1 MNTARYFLPD
11 HPELTDVYSKADLR
25 AMLQS
30 GELSRSDIVTDDET
44 GLSHLLGDLVTVPF
58 PGTNVLP
65 SRSTSPLLTPA
76 HESREFRADTPL
88 PHTEAAVPDD
98 LESEDDGDPIYD
110 DEPVDEDEDEQSAS
124 EDDGPPHED
133 DEPPVDD
140 EEVMIYIGHPS
151 WLAYPRA
158 LLVASLCIATAH
170 HFHQRGV
177 GFEWITLLGSVAGLI
192 LVFIGLERTTTTYSV
207 TSRRVELEFGIIGRN
222 TKEVRICDI
231 RAIDV
236 VQRTYGAL
244 MGIGT
249 VKFDSSAGEGPEV
262 FFQNV
267 RRPHRIKQLVRELQA

>member
-11 HPELTDVYSKADLR
+11 HPELTDVYSKAALR
-25 AMLQS
+25 ALLQS

-44 GLSHLLGDLVTVPF
+44 GLSHLLGDLVTLPF
-58 PGTNVLP
+58 PGAGVLP
-65 SRSTSPLLTPA
+65 SRSTSPLQATV

-88 PHTEAAVPDD
+88 PHTGTAHPED
-98 LESEDDGDPIYD
+98 LDGEDDDERATDDDPAQEEDEPATAMDETAHQKD
-110 DEPVDEDEDEQSAS
+110 DEL
-124 EDDGPPHED
+124 
-133 DEPPVDD
+133 PVDD
-140 EEVMIYIGHPS
+140 EEILIYLGHPS

-158 LLVASLCIATAH
+158 LLVSAVCIATAYY
-170 HFHQRGV
+170 FRQRGV
-177 GFEWITLLGSVAGLI
+177 GIEWITLLGSVAGLI

-236 VQRTYGAL
+236 VQKTYAAL
-244 MGIGT
+244 IGIGT

-267 RRPHRIKQLVRELQA
+267 RRPHQIKQLVRELQV

>member
-25 AMLQS
+25 ALLQS
-30 GELSRSDIVTDDET
+30 GALSRSDIVTDDET
-44 GLSHLLGDLVTVPF
+44 GLSHLLGDLVMLPF
-58 PGTNVLP
+58 PGAGVLP
-65 SRSTSPLLTPA
+65 SRSTSPLLAPT

-88 PHTEAAVPDD
+88 PHTGATVPEEMDGIDDVEA
-98 LESEDDGDPIYD
+98 LHD
-110 DEPVDEDEDEQSAS
+110 DEPADEDEDGQAAP
-124 EDDGPPHED
+124 EDEETHYGD
-133 DEPPVDD
+133 DDSPVDD
-140 EEVMIYIGHPS
+140 EEVVIYIGHPS

-158 LLVASLCIATAH
+158 LLVSALCIAISRY
-170 HFHQRGV
+170 FHQRGV
-177 GFEWITLLGSVAGLI
+177 GIEWITLLGSVAGLI

-236 VQRTYGAL
+236 VQKTYAAL
-244 MGIGT
+244 IGIGT